1 MFRKE
6 MKIKL
11 GFIFVVIALCLVA
24 LWPTFRY
31 YRLKK
36 TGEWKKLSR
45 EEQKVKKEYIVNL
58 GLDLQGGMDL
68 VIKVDLDKIREM
80 GMEKVQEKLMEEL
93 TAVGVTDFSI
103 VPGDTENMTLKVG
116 EIGDEG
122 YRKLVDVFNNIGT
135 LEITRPTGGIILG
148 AKEIELFFKYDVA
161 MSDAV
166 ERALEVIR
174 NRIDE
179 IGVMEPSI
187 KRIGDN
193 LIRIQLPGVADPDQA
208 RKILGQTAMLEFKLV
223 KEVRDAHTPPEEL
236 KQGEEELM
244 GRQVDD
250 PKTGKKRIFY
260 YILEKKTLLTGDT
273 LEDARVAFDNMN
285 NPYVRLEF
293 NALGGRE
300 FEKIT
305 GANVNRNLAIVLDG
319 KVQTAPVI
327 KQKIRGGSAVIE
339 NIQSLED
346 AKHTA
351 IVLRTGALPAPVS
364 FEEERTV
371 GPSLGRDSIIMGRNA
386 VLIGLVL
393 VLFFMLFFYKFLG
406 ILAVMAL
413 VMNMLIVLG
422 VMVALHATLTLPGI
436 AGLILLV
443 GIAVDANVIIFE
455 RIKEELKQGKT
466 LRASIDAG
474 FRKALSAIVDAN
486 VTTIITAFVL
496 MYLGTGPVRGFAVT
510 LIIGIFAS
518 MFTALFVVK
527 VVAHAIVQWR
537 GWKTLN
543 L

>member
-1 MFRKE
+1 
-6 MKIKL
+6 
-11 GFIFVVIALCLVA
+11 
-24 LWPTFRY
+24 
-31 YRLKK
+31 
-36 TGEWKKLSR
+36 
-45 EEQKVKKEYIVNL
+45 
-58 GLDLQGGMDL
+58 
-68 VIKVDLDKIREM
+68 
-80 GMEKVQEKLMEEL
+80 
-93 TAVGVTDFSI
+93 
-103 VPGDTENMTLKVG
+103 
-116 EIGDEG
+116 
-122 YRKLVDVFNNIGT
+122 
-135 LEITRPTGGIILG
+135 
-148 AKEIELFFKYDVA
+148 
-161 MSDAV
+161 
-166 ERALEVIR
+166 
-174 NRIDE
+174 
-179 IGVMEPSI
+179 
-187 KRIGDN
+187 
-193 LIRIQLPGVADPDQA
+193 
-208 RKILGQTAMLEFKLV
+208 MLEFKLV
-223 KEVRDAHTPPEEL
+223 KEVRETSTPPEEL

-327 KQKIRGGSAVIE
+327 KQKIRGGTAVIE
-339 NIQSLED
+339 NIQSLDD

-386 VLIGLVL
+386 VLIGLALVL
-393 VLFFMLFFYKFLG
+393 VFMLFFYKFLG

-527 VVAHAIVQWR
+527 IVAHAIVQWR